1 MNRHR
6 DVLLLIAFF
15 AAIRI
20 WVAPTFGLGVDEA
33 HYILYAVHLDLSY
46 VDHPPLVGWVHAP
59 FYFLFGTSELFVRLP
74 AILLFA
80 LTSFLAYLFTME
92 ISGSKKISFLA
103 VLALNSSFLFNAMGL
118 MLLPESILL
127 VLVFPLISVIRQ
139 MEEKGDPKYFV
150 ILGLILGL
158 CGLAKYTSV
167 VLVPSILVYFVFR
180 KRFDLIFSAYTL
192 VSVAIALLMIS
203 PVLYWNMQNDYI
215 SLRYQWSHVMGPS
228 TLKILSLLSSLGA
241 QAGAFS
247 PFLFGIALYGFY
259 RGFRSEDVTGLAVHS
274 HWRNGSGLFTLRFA
288 VRPVSAALGKSL
300 LSSFHSDRG
309 LLSEYRRLGCQKEN
323 MLHFSVGVSLV
334 ITLFLYAELAAKW
347 FTFPD
352 YNSPFRDIYGFDS
365 IAKEADALLK
375 EDKNARKALA
385 VTDWTM
391 GSRMIYYSLPY
402 KNEVFVVDDRT
413 DQFDYWE
420 KGVPLGYD
428 LLFVEANPHS
438 EDKHFSERFRCDEMN
453 LAKHAGDHTER
464 SQGEQDRVCL
474 VQELPRGKACKQL
487 TRE

>member
-15 AAIRI
+15 SAIRI

-59 FYFLFGTSELFVRLP
+59 FYILFGPSELVVRLP
-74 AILLFA
+74 SILLFA

-118 MLLPESILL
+118 MLLPESLLL
-127 VLVFPLISVIRQ
+127 VLVFPLISVIRL
-139 MEEKGDPKYFV
+139 METKGDLNYFV
-150 ILGLILGL
+150 SLGLILGL

-180 KRFDLIFSAYTL
+180 KRFDLIFSTYTL
-192 VSVAIALLMIS
+192 VSVAIAFLMIS
-203 PVLYWNMQNDYI
+203 PVLYWNMQNDYV
-215 SLRYQWSHVMGPS
+215 SFRYQWSHVMGPS

-247 PFLFGIALYGFY
+247 PFLFGIAVYGFY
-259 RGFRSEDVTGLAVHS
+259 KGFRSENERIWLSILFGGAVLA
-274 HWRNGSGLFTLRFA
+274 FTLYVSLYDLSLPHWASLFYLLFIPIGA
-288 VRPVSAALGKSL
+288 YYLSIDGSAAK
-300 LSSFHSDRG
+300 R
-309 LLSEYRRLGCQKEN
+309 KI
-323 MLHFSVGVSLV
+323 LHFSVGISLV

-347 FTFPD
+347 FVFPD

-365 IAKEADALLK
+365 IAKEADGLLK

-453 LAKHAGDHTER
+453 LAKTLEITLNGAKVNRIEFVWCR
-464 SQGEQDRVCL
+464 NYQGEKR
-474 VQELPRGKACKQL
+474 ANN
-487 TRE
+487 